1 MSSASSASRTDRPEA
16 EPPATGTG
24 TGTGTGQPAGPL
36 PPGSPAAVAAGC
48 RCSVLANAAFRC
60 GSSAEPLLDPACPLD
75 HG

>member
-16 EPPATGTG
+16 EPPATG